1 MNKVIMDKM
10 NKYNNDYKELL
21 ETLNAQIETDNL
33 KYILDEAFVFW
44 NMHKNLI
51 QLFLKN
57 ISNNYDTYLFTG
69 ATFLDCDDYEH
80 FPFVVLGKVHIID
93 DPVSKYIKIINS
105 NMSSKFKKKMKEQII
120 LAIQDNLK
128 VLELEKSNIF
138 VLPVTF
144 FNLFDE
150 SQKLIR
156 NLANE
161 FMINLFKEKIT
172 KEELIKKNYSLDIFQ
187 DQIKDE
193 VKNILIFSDYNDF
206 NLELKERYNR
216 YCQQNILPFNKETN
230 DIEKFYFIVY
240 GFFMQALEIVATCME
255 YEIVPYLRYDISFH
269 YFSIVAKNFEKKYGM
284 DSILLRSSCANMIY
298 KLFEKDQIKGMNF
311 KEFQDKVNE
320 IEIND
325 KLFLFVE
332 KEKIDLANLDSINK
346 LSEYIKKLFEILYN
360 KKCEK

>member
-10 NKYNNDYKELL
+10 NKYNNDYQELL

-33 KYILDEAFVFW
+33 KYILDEAFIFW

-57 ISNNYDTYLFTG
+57 IPNNYDTYLFTG

-80 FPFVVLGKVHIID
+80 FPLVVLGKLHIID
-93 DPVSKYIKIINS
+93 DPVSKYIKIIDS
-105 NMSSKFKKKMKEQII
+105 NMSSKFKEEMKEQIK

-128 VLELEKSNIF
+128 VLKLEGNNIF

-144 FNLFDE
+144 FNLFDG

-161 FMINLFKEKIT
+161 FVINLFKEKIT
-172 KEELIKKNYSLDIFQ
+172 KEELLKKEYSLDMFQ

-193 VKNILIFSDYNDF
+193 VKDILIFSDYNDI

-216 YCQQNILPFNKETN
+216 YCQQNILPFNKEIN
-230 DIEKFYFIVY
+230 NIEKFYLIVY
-240 GFFMQALEIVATCME
+240 GFFVQALETVATCME
-255 YEIVPYLRYDISFH
+255 YEMIPYLRYDISFH
-269 YFSIVAKNFEKKYGM
+269 YFLIVAKNFEKEYGM
-284 DSILLRSSCANMIY
+284 DNIILRSSYANMIY
-298 KLFEKDQIKGMNF
+298 KLFEKDKIKDIEF
-311 KEFQDKVNE
+311 KDFQDKVNVLE
-320 IEIND
+320 IDNR
-325 KLFLFVE
+325 LFLFAE
-332 KEKIDLANLDSINK
+332 KEKINLNNLDSINK
-346 LSEYIKKLFEILYN
+346 LSEYIKKLLEKLYN

>member
-1 MNKVIMDKM
+1 MDKM

-21 ETLNAQIETDNL
+21 ESLNAQIETENL

-57 ISNNYDTYLFTG
+57 IPNKYDTYLFTG

-80 FPFVVLGKVHIID
+80 FPLVVLGKIHIID
-93 DPVSKYIKIINS
+93 DPVSKYIKTINS
-105 NMSSKFKKKMKEQII
+105 NMSSKFKKKMKEQIT

-128 VLELEKSNIF
+128 ILKLEESNIF

-144 FNLFDE
+144 FNLFDK
-150 SQKLIR
+150 SQELIR

-161 FMINLFKEKIT
+161 FVINLFKEKIT
-172 KEELIKKNYSLDIFQ
+172 KEELFKKDYSLDIFE

-193 VKNILIFSDYNDF
+193 VKDILIFSDYNDM
-206 NLELKERYNR
+206 NLELKERYSR
-216 YCQQNILPFNKETN
+216 YCQQNILPFNKEIN
-230 DIEKFYFIVY
+230 DIERFYFIVY
-240 GFFMQALEIVATCME
+240 SFFVQALETVVTSME

-269 YFSIVAKNFEKKYGM
+269 YFSIVAKNFEKGYGM
-284 DSILLRSSCANMIY
+284 DRILLRSSCANMIY
-298 KLFEKDQIKGMNF
+298 KLFEKDKIEGIEF
-311 KEFQDKVNE
+311 KEFQDKVNGLE
-320 IEIND
+320 IDNR
-325 KLFLFVE
+325 LFLFVD
-332 KEKIDLANLDSINK
+332 KEKINLNNLDSINK
-346 LSEYIKKLFEILYN
+346 LSEYIKKLLKKLYN